1 MGEKQKREES
11 VQHKGVNDQDNGDV
25 GEKIRRD
32 FYCKVSEVFS
42 PESFFVQVQGKEQD
56 LDNLLSEI
64 NDFYNDVQLLDQLRL
79 PSYQCQVD
87 SLVATIWEDDGFWYR
102 AKIISIESPSKVQVL
117 FIDFGTKALVFK
129 EKLYFLHELF
139 SISERPALAF
149 HAKLAGIGPV
159 ARKWGIACSNRFQSL
174 TGGGL
179 IGTENVFLRGTIVE
193 GNEKQNKVLLNLFT
207 HTNGNEENVAD
218 VLVKEG
224 FARFVVNDRAA
235 KSFPKNFEKVPGILQ
250 QLNTIVRVPEHLK
263 PSQLK
268 YIDKIRE
275 EFQDL
280 EKDHSIL
287 LPENFSDFARKQMK
301 LVKKVVGMSMDFLI
315 THPDT
320 KNMMTPGTEDA
331 VKYEDKQNGSL
342 HEDILEGKTLRRPRN
357 MPRKKYTPSGKSH
370 EASSNNLNVFPGNN
384 PGEN

>member
-1 MGEKQKREES
+1 MDKKQTREES

-129 EKLYFLHELF
+129 EKLYFLYELF

-179 IGTENVFLRGTIVE
+179 IGAENIFLRYAFKT
-193 GNEKQNKVLLNLFT
+193 KKFT
-207 HTNGNEENVAD
+207 
-218 VLVKEG
+218 
-224 FARFVVNDRAA
+224 
-235 KSFPKNFEKVPGILQ
+235 
-250 QLNTIVRVPEHLK
+250 
-263 PSQLK
+263 
-268 YIDKIRE
+268 
-275 EFQDL
+275 
-280 EKDHSIL
+280 
-287 LPENFSDFARKQMK
+287 
-301 LVKKVVGMSMDFLI
+301 
-315 THPDT
+315 
-320 KNMMTPGTEDA
+320 
-331 VKYEDKQNGSL
+331 
-342 HEDILEGKTLRRPRN
+342 
-357 MPRKKYTPSGKSH
+357 YTC
-370 EASSNNLNVFPGNN
+370 
-384 PGEN
+384 